1 MLGGD
6 RCRARHRVTR
16 LIAVPT
22 IAPYASRDAI
32 DCYREAIA
40 REVELSSFWG
50 RYFGLAGALLD
61 VPNGFAH
68 HALLLRFAP
77 LFHAVMG
84 LARAG
89 WAFIGLPMLAVG
101 WAIRWSLA
109 PGWGPSVTAPTR
121 VYLHASNDRNVS
133 FVPAEDRPSTAI
145 TLPWRPSPAPGAWA
159 TTRIDL
165 RALTARGSVWRAA
178 WESIRAGLQLWF
190 SPDRHAV
197 LFTYSAPSWFW
208 AAGALRGAGLES
220 VWISNHVDRW
230 ASLATSIPGVR
241 ATMVQHGDLGHLD
254 VKSGTRLVPRL
265 TTPLRGVEQVFVTD
279 AGSIDDFIASV
290 TGEGPVFT
298 RIELGMQ
305 VVPWA
310 DVPHGVRRVL
320 IIGHPDA
327 QPAMGRLVRDVDAR
341 VGDAVRFA
349 YRPHPTEARPVV
361 LPFIQAERVTVTSGG
376 DTVPAVDV
384 VVSYG
389 SSVTGEIVAATGAHL
404 VHWDPNDAE
413 SARAAME
420 EVVSCVMP
428 SRSSPTTVQG

>member
-6 RCRARHRVTR
+6 RCRARHRIAR
-16 LIAVPT
+16 LTAV
-22 IAPYASRDAI
+22 ASSAFGASRDAI

-50 RYFGLAGALLD
+50 RYFGLDGALLD

-68 HALLLRFAP
+68 HALLIRFAP
-77 LFHAVMG
+77 LVRAMMVPLQAVWV
-84 LARAG
+84 LV
-89 WAFIGLPMLAVG
+89 GLPMFALG
-101 WAIRWSLA
+101 WALRWGLA
-109 PGWGPSVTAPTR
+109 SGWGLSATAPSR

-133 FVPAEDRPSTAI
+133 FVPPDDRPSTAI
-145 TLPWRPSPAPGAWA
+145 TLPWRPQPAPGAWA

-165 RALTARGSVWRAA
+165 RALTTRGSVWRAA
-178 WESIRAGLQLWF
+178 WASVRAGLHLWF

-208 AAGALRGAGLES
+208 ASDALRGAALES
-220 VWISNHVDRW
+220 LWISNHADRW
-230 ASLATSIPGVR
+230 ASLATTLPGVR

-265 TTPLRGVEQVFVTD
+265 ARPLCGVERVFVTD
-279 AGSIDDFIASV
+279 DRSVDDFIASV
-290 TGEGPVFT
+290 TGAGPVFT
-298 RIELGMQ
+298 RIELGMR

-310 DVPHGVRRVL
+310 DVPPDVRRVL

-327 QPAMGRLVRDVDAR
+327 QSAMGRLVRDVDAR
-341 VGDAVRFA
+341 VGGAVCFA
-349 YRPHPTEARPVV
+349 YRPHPTETRPVV
-361 LPFIQAERVTVTSGG
+361 LPFVAPERVTVTSGG

-413 SARAAME
+413 SARMAVD
-420 EVVSCVMP
+420 EVVSCVRP
-428 SRSSPTTVQG
+428 SHSSPTTVQG